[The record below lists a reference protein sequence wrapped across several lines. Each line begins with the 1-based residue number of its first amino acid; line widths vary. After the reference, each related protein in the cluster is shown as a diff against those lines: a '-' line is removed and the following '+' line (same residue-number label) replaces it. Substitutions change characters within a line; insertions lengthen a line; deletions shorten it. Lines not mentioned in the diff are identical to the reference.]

1 MIDASVIVDAFGGAG
16 ERGLDAAKTIRNGQF
31 AAPFHVDLEAISAW
45 RRHVHKEEMDLGTAN
60 TALRALRRLRLHR
73 YPHEPLL
80 ERIWQLRDNLTVSDA
95 AYVALSEQLDVPLLT
110 SDARLVNAPGPRCE
124 FELIS

>member
-1 MIDASVIVDAFGGAG
+1 MDPATAT
-16 ERGLDAAKTIRNGQF
+16 AALQG
-31 AAPFHVDLEAISAW
+31 
-45 RRHVHKEEMDLGTAN
+45 
-60 TALRALRRLRLHR
+60 LRRLRLQR

-80 ERIWQLRDNLTVSDA
+80 ERIWELRDNLTVPDA

-110 SDARLVNAPGPRCE
+110 SDARLVNSSGPRCG

>member
-1 MIDASVIVDAFGGAG
+1 MIDASVIVDAFGGTG
-16 ERGLDAAKTIRNGQF
+16 ERGLNAAKAIRNGQF

-45 RRHVHKEEMDLGTAN
+45 RRHVHSEKMEIGSASS
-60 TALRALRRLRLHR
+60 ALRSLQRLRLHR

-80 ERIWQLRDNLTVSDA
+80 GRIWELRDNLTVSDA
-95 AYVALSEQLDVPLLT
+95 AYVALSEQLGAPLLT
-110 SDARLVNAPGPRCE
+110 SDARLVKASGPRCE